1 MTAAAAVALVVLA
14 VAATDLAAA
23 ATAAAQDEWTQQL
36 PASHE
41 ATETAAVA
49 MGSDDTA
56 PHGLT
61 VSHWQGPGLLAA
73 VRRGDRPGAPARAAR
88 AAHECPL
95 EACAG

>member
-1 MTAAAAVALVVLA
+1 MVEVLMTAAASTCPALPPPPEP
-14 VAATDLAAA
+14 TPPPPPPPGPPPPR
-23 ATAAAQDEWTQQL
+23 L
-36 PASHE
+36 PASPE
-41 ATETAAVA
+41 AMEAAA

-88 AAHECPL
+88 AANECPL